1 MTRKRELLQFV
12 KQMTGLDD
20 PENMLIDY
28 LAREGSLDSLEEKDH
43 SQLLLW
49 LIKEQKNMRG
59 RQTEFS
65 QLKQAC

>member
-1 MTRKRELLQFV
+1 M